1 MADMKT
7 TAAQVTKAHE
17 EAATVHDQEVTA
29 TFCFVDIA
37 GYTALTDSH
46 GERAA
51 ADLVDVFSR
60 LVRSAVDS
68 HGTVQELSGDNAF
81 LVFPDP
87 PRAMTAITALYREVA
102 GIRDFPALRTG
113 LHHGPA
119 LHRAN
124 RYFGSTINMAARTA
138 AQAAGGEILCTTTVA
153 QAITQLDD
161 AVFSVDHL
169 GKVKLKNLPREVD
182 LFRVNLS
189 DVTRQRAID
198 PVCQMQVDTRTAAAR
213 HGFDGRQYWFCS
225 TACRD
230 RFVAHPSDFV

>member
-1 MADMKT
+1 MDMKASAT
-7 TAAQVTKAHE
+7 QVSKAHE
-17 EAATVHDQEVTA
+17 EPATVLDQEVTA

-51 ADLVDVFSR
+51 ADLVDDFSR
-60 LVRSAVDS
+60 LVHSAVDS
-68 HGTVQELSGDNAF
+68 HGTVHELSGDNAF

-87 PRAMTAITALYREVA
+87 PRAVTAITALYQEVA

-119 LHRAN
+119 LYRAN

-153 QAITQLDD
+153 EAITQLNDP
-161 AVFSVDHL
+161 VYPVHHL

-182 LFRVNLS
+182 LFRLVLANA
-189 DVTRQRAID
+189 TRQRAID
-198 PVCQMQVDTRTAAAR
+198 PVCQMQVDTLTAAAK
-213 HGFDGRQYWFCS
+213 HEFDGQQYWFCS
-225 TACRD
+225 TACHA
-230 RFVAHPSDFV
+230 RFVANPSDFV